1 MVQQPFQIQPFDPG
15 DAAAVSSLA
24 CQVFDEHVAPSFGP
38 EGVVGMHAYISA
50 DAIAIRATTHT
61 TLVAVEAEALEAATG
76 IEPAGRRPEEA
87 SIVGVIEVRDLD
99 HISMLFVCTA
109 HTGQGIAT
117 ALLARA
123 EAECR
128 AGGRRAMT
136 VNSSLN
142 AQSFYQRHGF
152 AASSVPQHVRGFE
165 YVPME
170 KLLA

>member
-1 MVQQPFQIQPFDPG
+1 MQRKTFHVRPFDPG
-15 DAAAVSSLA
+15 DAEAASSLA
-24 CQVFDEHVAPSFGP
+24 CQVFDEHVAASFGP

-50 DAIAIRATTHT
+50 AAIAIRATTHT
-61 TLVAVEAEALEAATG
+61 TLVAVEADALEAATG
-76 IEPAGRRPEEA
+76 IEPA

-99 HISMLFVCTA
+99 HVSMLFVGTL
-109 HTGQGIAT
+109 HMGRGIAT
-117 ALLARA
+117 ELLARA

-142 AQSFYQRHGF
+142 AQSFYEGHGF
-152 AASSVPQHVRGFE
+152 VPSTGLQKVRGFAF
-165 YVPME
+165 VPME